1 MDRNMKKKHLN
12 IIEYTMDLD
21 CHFDNENSGYRYLK
35 FDIPIA
41 NKHFHLTYQ
50 GESEEILLTEECDIN
65 QLKKLYFQLKNIFE
79 KEL

>member
-1 MDRNMKKKHLN
+1 MWKMKIIKKLKIDLALYSIPFQHLMLLYYYN
-12 IIEYTMDLD
+12 KIL
-21 CHFDNENSGYRYLK
+21 
-35 FDIPIA
+35 A